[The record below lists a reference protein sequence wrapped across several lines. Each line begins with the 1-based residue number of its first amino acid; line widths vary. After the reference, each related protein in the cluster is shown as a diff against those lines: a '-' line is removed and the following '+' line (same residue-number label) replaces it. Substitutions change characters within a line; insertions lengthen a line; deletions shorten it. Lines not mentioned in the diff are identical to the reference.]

1 MADVS
6 VPSTRIFVMPIS
18 DYVRRVRAR
27 LGNEFLLMPS
37 VTALVFDDRHR
48 VLLVRPAKRD
58 VWVAPGGAVDPDE
71 APVNALAR
79 EVWEETG
86 LLVEPTQLRGV
97 FGGPEFRVWFA
108 NGDEVGYVMAIYECR
123 TIGGTLKADQETS
136 EARFF
141 TADELQDVTL
151 SRWARLVVPELMR
164 SRGAVVPAVTWRP
177 S

>member
-1 MADVS
+1 
-6 VPSTRIFVMPIS
+6 MPIS

-58 VWVAPGGAVDPDE
+58 VWVAPGGAIDPDE

-79 EVWEETG
+79 EVGEETG
-86 LLVEPTQLRGV
+86 LLIEPTHLRGV
-97 FGGPEFRVWFA
+97 FGGPEFRVWYA

-123 TIGGTLKADQETS
+123 AIGGELKPDQQEIA

-141 TADELQDVTL
+141 SADDLHSVTL

-164 SRGAVVPAVTWRP
+164 TPGAAVPAVSWRP

>member
-1 MADVS
+1 
-6 VPSTRIFVMPIS
+6 MPIS

-37 VTALVFDDRHR
+37 VTALVFDDQHR
-48 VLLVRPAKRD
+48 VLLVRPVKRD
-58 VWVAPGGAVDPDE
+58 VWVAPGGAIDPDE
-71 APVNALAR
+71 SPVNALAR

-86 LLVEPTQLRGV
+86 LLIEPTQLRGV
-97 FGGPEFRVWFA
+97 FGGPEFRVWYA

-123 TIGGTLKADQETS
+123 AIGGALKADQREIV

-141 TADELQDVTL
+141 TADELQDITL
-151 SRWARLVVPELMR
+151 SRWARLVVPELVR
-164 SRGAVVPAVTWRP
+164 TRGAAVPAVTWRP